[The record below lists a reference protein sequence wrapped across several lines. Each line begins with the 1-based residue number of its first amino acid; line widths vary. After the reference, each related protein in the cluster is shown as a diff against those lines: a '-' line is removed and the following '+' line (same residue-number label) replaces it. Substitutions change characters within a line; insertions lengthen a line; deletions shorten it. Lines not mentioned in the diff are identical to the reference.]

1 MPKLI
6 VIINGEDGARM
17 TVEVAPKKQNRVT
30 QRATRCAI
38 IDVDG

>member
-1 MPKLI
+1 MPKMVV
-6 VIINGEDGARM
+6 VISGDGARM

-30 QRATRCAI
+30 QRATRYAI